1 MKTTTAPAAPATKKT
16 AAPRPRARAARDSKE
31 LLLGIAAKLFRE
43 KGYAGTS
50 VRDIVK
56 KARIEPSAL
65 YYHYASKEA
74 LLDAVLERSIQG
86 VMGEVHAAVDQL
98 PEAAP
103 PRERIAAAI
112 AAHLRA
118 ISVHGDFALAS
129 RRVVGEVPLA
139 VRRKHDSMR
148 AEYGAYWQS
157 LLTAAAEGAAVR
169 DDAPLGLAR
178 MFLIGALNWSSEW
191 YDPRRK
197 TPEQMALVFTRM
209 LFEGMGA
216 AAQSRPTARP
226 RAPSR

>member
-1 MKTTTAPAAPATKKT
+1 MTTTTSASAARPAKKATPA
-16 AAPRPRARAARDSKE
+16 RPRGRAVRDSKE
-31 LLLGIAAKLFRE
+31 LLLGIAAKMFRE

-50 VRDIVK
+50 VRDIVQ

-74 LLDAVLERSIQG
+74 LLDAVLERSIHG
-86 VMGEVHAAVDQL
+86 VMEAVRTALAEL
-98 PEAAP
+98 PSDAS
-103 PRERIAAAI
+103 PRDRIGAAI
-112 AAHLRA
+112 ATHLRA

-129 RRVVGEVPLA
+129 RRVIGEVPTA
-139 VRRKHDSMR
+139 VRRKHETMR

-157 LLTAAAEGAAVR
+157 LLEAAADSAAFQ

-197 TPEQMALVFTRM
+197 TPEQLAQVFTRM
-209 LFEGMGA
+209 LFDGMGA
-216 AAQSRPTARP
+216 TPPKEAGARP
-226 RAPSR
+226 RT

>member
-1 MKTTTAPAAPATKKT
+1 MKTTTASAAPVAKKT
-16 AAPRPRARAARDSKE
+16 TSRPRARAARDSKE

-74 LLDAVLERSIQG
+74 LLDAVLERSIEG
-86 VMGEVHAAVDQL
+86 VRGEVHAAVDQL

-157 LLTAAAEGAAVR
+157 LLEAAAQGAAVR
-169 DDAPLGLAR
+169 EDAPLGLAR

-209 LFEGMGA
+209 LFEGMGVA
-216 AAQSRPTARP
+216 GQSPSTARP
-226 RAPSR
+226 RPKAR

>member
-1 MKTTTAPAAPATKKT
+1 MNIPTVSAAPAARKATV
-16 AAPRPRARAARDSKE
+16 PRTRARTARDSKE

-74 LLDAVLERSIQG
+74 LLDAVLVRSIQG
-86 VMGEVHAAVDQL
+86 VMDEVRAAVDAL
-98 PEAAP
+98 DESAS
-103 PRERIAAAI
+103 PRARIAAAI
-112 AAHLRA
+112 ATHLRA

-129 RRVVGEVPLA
+129 RRVVGEVPAA

-157 LLTAAAEGAAVR
+157 LLEVAAKGAAVR

-191 YDPRRK
+191 YDMRRK
-197 TPEQMALVFTRM
+197 SPEQMALVFTRM
-209 LFEGMGA
+209 LFEGMGVPEL
-216 AAQSRPTARP
+216 PTARQ
-226 RAPSR
+226 RPSPT